1 MVAVVEHIIEY
12 ADGSPMKSLVP
23 PNMGKKFKVKVP
35 WYQFMVSVLKAVA
48 KVLSMPSSKYD
59 DDTVFS
65 RSFHN
70 KMVHSQ
76 ERDLVLFHSMP
87 LEFVKD
93 LKNAAN
99 VTINDV
105 LYTCVSEAIH
115 QYLVEAECPVLE
127 EKGSELQCRALIPV
141 AFPRSPEILGDPEE
155 TLRNRWTFVS
165 ADLGIQFKDI
175 MERLEYVHGHLKEIK
190 HSPVAPVA
198 LKIQNTLPAFLPTSV
213 NQQVIF
219 DTFSRHS
226 QESKNTTVTI

>member
-1 MVAVVEHIIEY
+1 
-12 ADGSPMKSLVP
+12 
-23 PNMGKKFKVKVP
+23 
-35 WYQFMVSVLKAVA
+35 
-48 KVLSMPSSKYD
+48 
-59 DDTVFS
+59 
-65 RSFHN
+65 
-70 KMVHSQ
+70 
-76 ERDLVLFHSMP
+76 MP

-127 EKGSELQCRALIPV
+127 EKGTELQCRALIPV

-226 QESKNTTVTI
+226 LIFSNVPGPPKPCIFAGKEATGVQMVFSNLIPQLGFISYRGLIFGNMCIDPAGIPNCQSISILFSRAMVKLANRLDVKVPGDVTAHAKQEC